1 MGTSGSNSSLRPL
14 IIGALLGLVVGL
26 VIGLAWAWLVQPAY
40 YAGGAYPN
48 ELSEFYQLQYVQSV
62 SEAYLTTR
70 DSAAAAR
77 RLDKF
82 SPADKV
88 KWLAT
93 VANEFSAQGRATE
106 ASMVGDLAA
115 ALMTTEDW
123 PAEAVTDGLVAANAS
138 PDFAAK
144 LGQVPQAP
152 AAQPQAQATP
162 QTPAEGEGGASPLR
176 LVVIVLIIVLAL
188 LLAFF
193 LLSRLRKPSKR
204 PSRPLPTE
212 VVQEDGVNLTP
223 LRQWVGTYTF
233 GQDNYDESFTI
244 ETPESDFLGEC
255 GMGIMEG
262 FASGSPRRVLAFDV
276 WLFDKT
282 DIRTLS
288 TAVMSKFAFE
298 DEKLRAKLA
307 PDVTPVL
314 ATEGATFDI
323 ETTALLVKARIEEV
337 TYGEGPPEMSYFN
350 TLKIS
355 LSAYL
360 RPNVDV
366 SGDMPIPEGYA

>member
-1 MGTSGSNSSLRPL
+1 M
-14 IIGALLGLVVGL
+14 LGLVVG
-26 VIGLAWAWLVQPAY
+26 VSIGLAWAWLVQPAY

-48 ELSEFYQLQYVQSV
+48 ELSDFYQLQYVQAV

-70 DSAAAAR
+70 DTAAAAR

-82 SPADKV
+82 NAADKV

-93 VANEFSAQGRATE
+93 VANEFKTQGRTTE
-106 ASMVGDLAA
+106 ASMVGDLAS
-115 ALMTTEDW
+115 ALMTTEGW
-123 PAEAVTDGLVAANAS
+123 PAEAVSDGLKAAGAS

-144 LGQVPQAP
+144 LGQVPESPAP
-152 AAQPQAQATP
+152 QPQAQATP
-162 QTPAEGEGGASPLR
+162 AAPPAEKEGGASPMR
-176 LVVIVLIIVLAL
+176 LVVIVLIIILALVLAAL
-188 LLAFF
+188 LLR
-193 LLSRLRKPSKR
+193 RLRKPAKAPRR
-204 PSRPLPTE
+204 PIPTE
-212 VVQEDGVNLTP
+212 VVQEGGVSLTP

-262 FASGSPRRVLAFDV
+262 FASGTPRRVLAFDV

-282 DIRTLS
+282 DIRTIS

-298 DEKLRAKLA
+298 DEKLRAKLG
-307 PDVTPVL
+307 PDVTPIL